1 MQFLSIVVVSMT
13 IFLQQAIFVASMVYK
28 FPFKKTTL
36 ELWLILAQRFDIVQ
50 TAINAGSFKTLA
62 KALESA
68 DLLSALKGAGPFTV
82 FAPTDAAF
90 DKLAPGTLLD
100 LLKTEN
106 KGKLAQILKY
116 HVLTKSLTAAQI
128 NAMNTPSKETT
139 LEGSTIQVDKHGTHV
154 QINNATVTQADIMA
168 TNGVIH
174 VIDSILMPP
183 AANSGT
189 RFYLNQTFLFIFIC
203 SICFS
208 SRRFL

>member
-1 MQFLSIVVVSMT
+1 M
-13 IFLQQAIFVASMVYK
+13 
-28 FPFKKTTL
+28 
-36 ELWLILAQRFDIVQ
+36 
-50 TAINAGSFKTLA
+50 
-62 KALESA
+62 ESA

-82 FAPTDAAF
+82 FAPTDGAF
-90 DKLAPGTLLD
+90 EKLAPGTLLD

-128 NAMNTPSKETT
+128 NAMNTPSKEVT
-139 LEGSTIQVDKHGTHV
+139 LEGSTIQVDKHGAHV
-154 QINNATVTQADIMA
+154 QINDATITQADIIA

-174 VIDSILMPP
+174 VIDRILMPP

-189 RFYLNQTFLFIFIC
+189 CFYLNQTFLFTFIC
-203 SICFS
+203 TIVFS